1 MITTKQRATLRGMA
15 NGLEPILHMGREG
28 LSENVLAQ
36 AEDSIR
42 AREIFKGTVQ
52 KNCEMDARQ
61 AAHGLAAAL
70 GADVVQVIG
79 RRFVLY
85 RRNEE
90 NPIIEL

>member
-36 AEDSIR
+36 AEDAIR

-52 KNCEMDARQ
+52 
-61 AAHGLAAAL
+61 
-70 GADVVQVIG
+70 
-79 RRFVLY
+79 
-85 RRNEE
+85 
-90 NPIIEL
+90 